1 MDDAEYIYKQ
11 DVKEKAI
18 TARSSHKY
26 GSSRRR
32 RCGLSSDNLTR
43 KEWERMNGPVHT
55 LKPDEAL
62 SWDRFRALPKSLQ
75 QDYIKHILSKF
86 KVGPAALGRMF
97 GVSEAYC
104 GDYLKKQLGI
114 TFQGRTTRQETL
126 RFLNAYRPGRGPVCA
141 DKKNTELTRVSLT
154 FCGGFS
160 PEAIAARLQG
170 LFPAGAVVSVTVDIS
185 AAEA

>member
-55 LKPDEAL
+55 L
-62 SWDRFRALPKSLQ
+62 
-75 QDYIKHILSKF
+75 
-86 KVGPAALGRMF
+86 
-97 GVSEAYC
+97 
-104 GDYLKKQLGI
+104 
-114 TFQGRTTRQETL
+114 
-126 RFLNAYRPGRGPVCA
+126 
-141 DKKNTELTRVSLT
+141 
-154 FCGGFS
+154 
-160 PEAIAARLQG
+160 
-170 LFPAGAVVSVTVDIS
+170 
-185 AAEA
+185 

>member
-62 SWDRFRALPKSLQ
+62 SWDRFRALPRSLQ

-126 RFLNAYRPGRGPVCA
+126 RLRRQ
-141 DKKNTELTRVSLT
+141 KKHRTH
-154 FCGGFS
+154 
-160 PEAIAARLQG
+160 AG
-170 LFPAGAVVSVTVDIS
+170 LFDLLRRLLARGYRSKVARAFPCGHSGLGYGRYFCY
-185 AAEA
+185 

>member
-1 MDDAEYIYKQ
+1 
-11 DVKEKAI
+11 
-18 TARSSHKY
+18 
-26 GSSRRR
+26 
-32 RCGLSSDNLTR
+32 
-43 KEWERMNGPVHT
+43 MNGPVHT

-62 SWDRFRALPKSLQ
+62 SWDRFRALPRSLQ

-126 RFLNAYRPGRGPVCA
+126 RFLNAYRPERGPVCA

-160 PEAIAARLQG
+160 PEAIAARLHG
-170 LFPAGAVVSVTVDIS
+170 LFPAGTAVSVTVDIS
-185 AAEA
+185 ATEA

>member
-62 SWDRFRALPKSLQ
+62 SWGRFRALPRSLQ

-104 GDYLKKQLGI
+104 GDYLKKQLDI

-126 RFLNAYRPGRGPVCA
+126 RFLNAYRPERGPVCA
-141 DKKNTELTRVSLT
+141 DKKTPNSCESL
-154 FCGGFS
+154 
-160 PEAIAARLQG
+160 
-170 LFPAGAVVSVTVDIS
+170 
-185 AAEA
+185 

>member
-62 SWDRFRALPKSLQ
+62 SWDRFRALPRSLQ

-86 KVGPAALGRMF
+86 KVGPAALSRMF

-126 RFLNAYRPGRGPVCA
+126 RFLDAYRPDRGPVCA

-185 AAEA
+185 VAEA

>member
-1 MDDAEYIYKQ
+1 
-11 DVKEKAI
+11 
-18 TARSSHKY
+18 
-26 GSSRRR
+26 
-32 RCGLSSDNLTR
+32 
-43 KEWERMNGPVHT
+43 MNGPVHT

-62 SWDRFRALPKSLQ
+62 SWDRFRALPRSLQ

-86 KVGPAALGRMF
+86 KVGPVALGRMF

-104 GDYLKKQLGI
+104 GDYLKKQLGV

-126 RFLNAYRPGRGPVCA
+126 RFLNTYCPERGPVCA

-170 LFPAGAVVSVTVDIS
+170 LFPAGAAVSVTVDIS
-185 AAEA
+185 ATEV

>member
-62 SWDRFRALPKSLQ
+62 SWDRFRALPRSLQ

-104 GDYLKKQLGI
+104 ESPSRDARPDRRPCVSSMPTAPTVSRFAPIKKAPN
-114 TFQGRTTRQETL
+114 L
-126 RFLNAYRPGRGPVCA
+126 RG
-141 DKKNTELTRVSLT
+141 SL
-154 FCGGFS
+154 
-160 PEAIAARLQG
+160 
-170 LFPAGAVVSVTVDIS
+170 
-185 AAEA
+185 

>member
-62 SWDRFRALPKSLQ
+62 SWDRFRALPRSLQ

-104 GDYLKKQLGI
+104 VRGLPQKAAWYHFPGTHDPTGDLALPQRLPPRAWACLRRQKKH
-114 TFQGRTTRQETL
+114 RTH
-126 RFLNAYRPGRGPVCA
+126 A
-141 DKKNTELTRVSLT
+141 
-154 FCGGFS
+154 
-160 PEAIAARLQG
+160 G
-170 LFPAGAVVSVTVDIS
+170 LFDLLRRLLARGYRSKVARAFPCGHSGLGYGRYFCY
-185 AAEA
+185 

>member
-1 MDDAEYIYKQ
+1 
-11 DVKEKAI
+11 
-18 TARSSHKY
+18 
-26 GSSRRR
+26 
-32 RCGLSSDNLTR
+32 
-43 KEWERMNGPVHT
+43 MNGPVHT

-62 SWDRFRALPKSLQ
+62 SWDRFRALPRSLQ

-126 RFLNAYRPGRGPVCA
+126 RFLNAYRPERRPVCA

-170 LFPAGAVVSVTVDIS
+170 LFPAGTAVSVTVDIS
-185 AAEA
+185 ATEA

>member
-1 MDDAEYIYKQ
+1 
-11 DVKEKAI
+11 
-18 TARSSHKY
+18 
-26 GSSRRR
+26 
-32 RCGLSSDNLTR
+32 
-43 KEWERMNGPVHT
+43 MNGPVHT

-62 SWDRFRALPKSLQ
+62 SWDRFRALPRSLQ

-104 GDYLKKQLGI
+104 GDYLKKQLGV

-126 RFLNAYRPGRGPVCA
+126 RFLNAYRPERGPACA
-141 DKKNTELTRVSLT
+141 DKKNTELMRVSLT

-170 LFPAGAVVSVTVDIS
+170 LFPAGAAVSVTVDIS
-185 AAEA
+185 ATEA

>member
-62 SWDRFRALPKSLQ
+62 SWDRFRALPRSLQ

-97 GVSEAYC
+97 GVSEEVFKNEDNGTWYVMARYVNWK
-104 GDYLKKQLGI
+104 GERKQKCKRGFATKREI
-114 TFQGRTTRQETL
+114 GR
-126 RFLNAYRPGRGPVCA
+126 AHV
-141 DKKNTELTRVSLT
+141 
-154 FCGGFS
+154 
-160 PEAIAARLQG
+160 
-170 LFPAGAVVSVTVDIS
+170 
-185 AAEA
+185 

>member
-32 RCGLSSDNLTR
+32 RCNLSSDNLTR

-55 LKPDEAL
+55 IKPDEAL
-62 SWDRFRALPKSLQ
+62 SWDKFRALPKNLQ
-75 QDYIKHILSKF
+75 QDYIKHILLRF
-86 KVGPAALGRMF
+86 NVGPSALGRMF

-104 GDYLKKQLGI
+104 GDYLKKQLGF

-126 RFLNAYRPGRGPVCA
+126 RFLDAYRPDRGPVCA

-154 FCGGFS
+154 FCGAFS

-170 LFPAGAVVSVTVDIS
+170 FFPAGAKVSVTVNIS

>member
-126 RFLNAYRPGRGPVCA
+126 RFLNAYLPEHGPVCA
-141 DKKNTELTRVSLT
+141 DKKNTELTRVSLAASRPRLSPQG
-154 FCGGFS
+154 CKVFS
-160 PEAIAARLQG
+160 PRALRSRLRSIF
-170 LFPAGAVVSVTVDIS
+170 LLLRL
-185 AAEA
+185 E

>member
-1 MDDAEYIYKQ
+1 
-11 DVKEKAI
+11 
-18 TARSSHKY
+18 
-26 GSSRRR
+26 
-32 RCGLSSDNLTR
+32 
-43 KEWERMNGPVHT
+43 MNGPVHT

-62 SWDRFRALPKSLQ
+62 SWDRFRALPRSLQ

-126 RFLNAYRPGRGPVCA
+126 RFLNAYRPDRGPVCA
-141 DKKNTELTRVSLT
+141 DKKSTELTRVSLT

-170 LFPAGAVVSVTVDIS
+170 LFPAGTVVSVTVDIS

>member
-62 SWDRFRALPKSLQ
+62 SWDRFRALPRSLQ
-75 QDYIKHILSKF
+75 PDYLKHILS
-86 KVGPAALGRMF
+86 
-97 GVSEAYC
+97 
-104 GDYLKKQLGI
+104 
-114 TFQGRTTRQETL
+114 
-126 RFLNAYRPGRGPVCA
+126 
-141 DKKNTELTRVSLT
+141 
-154 FCGGFS
+154 
-160 PEAIAARLQG
+160 
-170 LFPAGAVVSVTVDIS
+170 
-185 AAEA
+185 

>member
-1 MDDAEYIYKQ
+1 
-11 DVKEKAI
+11 
-18 TARSSHKY
+18 
-26 GSSRRR
+26 
-32 RCGLSSDNLTR
+32 
-43 KEWERMNGPVHT
+43 MNGPVHT

-62 SWDRFRALPKSLQ
+62 SWDRFRALPRSLQ

-97 GVSEAYC
+97 GVSETYC

-126 RFLNAYRPGRGPVCA
+126 RFLNAYRPERGPVCA

-160 PEAIAARLQG
+160 PDAIAARLQG
-170 LFPAGAVVSVTVDIS
+170 LFPAGAAVSVTVDIS
-185 AAEA
+185 ATEA

>member
-1 MDDAEYIYKQ
+1 
-11 DVKEKAI
+11 
-18 TARSSHKY
+18 
-26 GSSRRR
+26 
-32 RCGLSSDNLTR
+32 
-43 KEWERMNGPVHT
+43 MNGPVHT

-62 SWDRFRALPKSLQ
+62 SWDRFRALPRSLQ

-126 RFLNAYRPGRGPVCA
+126 RFLNAYRPERGPVCA

-170 LFPAGAVVSVTVDIS
+170 LFPAGTTVSVTVDIS